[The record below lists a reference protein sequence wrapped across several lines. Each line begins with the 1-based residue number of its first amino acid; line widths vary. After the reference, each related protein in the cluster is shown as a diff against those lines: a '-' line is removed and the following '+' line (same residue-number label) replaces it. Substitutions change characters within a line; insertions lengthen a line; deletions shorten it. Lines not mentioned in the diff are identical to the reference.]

1 MLAKFEG
8 IPRKTGVELSL
19 MTRYTIFLT
28 IHGFIITTLAAG
40 IVPALQTLADN
51 PSSIATTLATE
62 LPRASTFFLTYITL
76 QGIAG
81 SAGYFIQCQS
91 PHDRARRRSLIPG

>member
-1 MLAKFEG
+1 
-8 IPRKTGVELSL
+8 

-76 QGIAG
+76 QGYRRV
-81 SAGYFIQCQS
+81 SAG
-91 PHDRARRRSLIPG
+91 RARFRRRGW